1 MNTAKENNIRQIITH
16 TTATRIPAVLRSLI
30 ALIMLAIL
38 TVSAAGAEGLLSSM
52 TVPVIAQG
60 SGSFFDPVPV
70 PTPAPNP
77 AFTTADITR
86 GFSYSA
92 VTGKQADY
100 VYEYKEDGI
109 IDYCYEQV
117 DEKAFESYGIFLK
130 QQGFAA
136 DSLGTDTEGWN
147 MYEVYNDSLYFDFF
161 VAYDRNRQLL
171 LLEFCTENDTGYSS
185 NEYNNID
192 YIFGN
197 NTSGNCGYD
206 STGSYDSDYGFGSY
220 SDYGYY
226 YNLNGIGY

>member
-1 MNTAKENNIRQIITH
+1 MNTTRKNIRQKITH
-16 TTATRIPAVLRSLI
+16 TTATRIPAMLCSLI
-30 ALIMLAIL
+30 ALLMLAML
-38 TVSAAGAEGLLSSM
+38 TVSATGAEGILSSM
-52 TVPVIAQG
+52 TDPVTAQG
-60 SGSFFDPVPV
+60 SGSFFDPAPA
-70 PTPAPNP
+70 PAPNP
-77 AFTTADITR
+77 AATTTDITR

-92 VTGKQADY
+92 VTGKQTDY
-100 VYEYKEDGI
+100 VYEYKEDSI
-109 IDYCYEQV
+109 IDFCYAQV
-117 DEKAFESYGIFLK
+117 NEKDFEAYGIFLK

-136 DSLGTDTEGWN
+136 DSLGTDTESWN

-197 NTSGNCGYD
+197 NTSGNYGYD
-206 STGSYDSDYGFGSY
+206 FSGSYDLDYGFGSY

-226 YNLNGIGY
+226 YNLNGVGY